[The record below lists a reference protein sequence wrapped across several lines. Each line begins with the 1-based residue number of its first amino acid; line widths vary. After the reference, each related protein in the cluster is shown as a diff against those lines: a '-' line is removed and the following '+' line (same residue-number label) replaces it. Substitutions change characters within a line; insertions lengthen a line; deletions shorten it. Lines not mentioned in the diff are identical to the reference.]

1 MQNVSNSAHASFPYK
16 QKILGGII
24 IMAKRSKSQRLS
36 SLLNVAGFIV
46 DGYNGYKYHAKNKKL
61 VHLSLGLSTVG
72 TVLDFYIS
80 IKSPRKFK
88 KAVAVVTLITNGA
101 RLFTSIRKVK
111 HEY

>member
-1 MQNVSNSAHASFPYK
+1 
-16 QKILGGII
+16 
-24 IMAKRSKSQRLS
+24 MAKRSKSQRLS

-61 VHLSLGLSTVG
+61 VYLSLGLSTVG

-101 RLFTSIRKVK
+101 GLFTSIRKVK

>member
-1 MQNVSNSAHASFPYK
+1 
-16 QKILGGII
+16 
-24 IMAKRSKSQRLS
+24 MAKRSKSQRLS

-46 DGYNGYKYHAKNKKL
+46 DGYNGYNAKNKKL
-61 VHLSLGLSTVG
+61 VYLSLGLSTVG